1 MSRGFKQHTAEMA
14 DLYRDGQT
22 LEQIGQKFGCT
33 REYVRQLLG
42 VVGVSRADGG
52 IAVTAARKREERHFT
67 LNERSIARRGM
78 PLKEF
83 QALPTKAKR
92 AFIQQKTNAN
102 TRGIEWK
109 LTIAEWWDIWQKSG
123 KWELRGRGEGYCMGR
138 KGDAGAYEAG
148 NVYICTIGQNF
159 SDSYLWK
166 PAHMRKQS
174 ASGRGPAGKQIEF
187 NGQSLC
193 APEWARRYGMQAGT
207 LQYRLSKGWPIEKA
221 LNEPIKPTYKHRRRL
236 QSEQHA

>member
-1 MSRGFKQHTAEMA
+1 MA

-159 SDSYLWK
+159 SDSYLWR
-166 PAHMRKQS
+166 PAAKRNRPWVKTYGYNGEALTAAQLAEIAGMRVGTMHARL
-174 ASGRGPAGKQIEF
+174 ASGWSPVDAVEI
-187 NGQSLC
+187 
-193 APEWARRYGMQAGT
+193 
-207 LQYRLSKGWPIEKA
+207 PITPNNTH
-221 LNEPIKPTYKHRRRL
+221 LRRL
-236 QSEQHA
+236 QAEQRA